1 MEKNLI
7 YGLRDPRNDMYYYIG
22 KTTVGEERPITH
34 LHYSHNEKVRSW
46 VEELKSFRMEP
57 IIDILENNIDIMEL
71 NKKER
76 YWINVFEKINSNLF
90 NKLSIDKKNIFSLS
104 DLKWEKLDD
113 VIEIISDIPLLIKC
127 IRLKY
132 NINQEELSKLCGV
145 TRSTISIAENTK
157 DSKITV
163 SLLLKIINVGE
174 KINDLSI
181 NKKRVRINRLRNKN
195 RKEDIML

>member
-22 KTTVGEERPITH
+22 KTTVGEERPVTH
-34 LHYSHNEKVRSW
+34 LHYSHNEKVRNW
-46 VEELKSFRMEP
+46 VEELKSFKMEP

-145 TRSTISIAENTK
+145 TRSTISIAENAK

-163 SLLLKIINVGE
+163 SLLIKIINIGE
-174 KINDLSI
+174 KINDTHI
-181 NKKRVRINRLRNKN
+181 KNRIRINRIRNKN